1 MAESILTEVRL
12 FATFFY
18 YYVVSCIL
26 TLRNQFARDVWNFEQ
41 LVGHI
46 VLSLLH
52 YLFQSLGISLEH
64 SYLGL
69 GAFSFFLLAF
79 LHKGTNLLGKLVS
92 LLLVVIQLLLSFT
105 TNLVVL
111 QYFLYGLTSIWKML
125 LFKTFNY
132 TFSFFTD
139 EFKCK
144 HIMSFNLIIYNLK
157 AKVQK
162 IFVITQK
169 NADFFTGKGRI
180 KVFLWFYRVKEL
192 RKGDGVIRVIRA

>member
-1 MAESILTEVRL
+1 MIHITTLITREES
-12 FATFFY
+12 
-18 YYVVSCIL
+18 SS
-26 TLRNQFARDVWNFEQ
+26 Q
-41 LVGHI
+41 
-46 VLSLLH
+46 
-52 YLFQSLGISLEH
+52 
-64 SYLGL
+64 
-69 GAFSFFLLAF
+69 
-79 LHKGTNLLGKLVS
+79 GKPA
-92 LLLVVIQLLLSFT
+92 

-111 QYFLYGLTSIWKML
+111 QNFLYGLTSIWEML

-169 NADFFTGKGRI
+169 NADFFAEKGRN
-180 KVFLWFYRVKEL
+180 KVF
-192 RKGDGVIRVIRA
+192 